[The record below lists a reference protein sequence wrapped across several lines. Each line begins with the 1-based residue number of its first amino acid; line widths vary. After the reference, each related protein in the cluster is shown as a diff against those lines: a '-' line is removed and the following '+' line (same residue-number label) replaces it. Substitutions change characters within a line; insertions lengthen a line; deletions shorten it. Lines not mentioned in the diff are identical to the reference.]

1 MAVADIVS
9 SGSVPVKMLYL
20 QKVPNTVSHVA
31 VSHFAV
37 SHVAVS
43 LVVVSL
49 LAVFHFTSFQA
60 VICYKNDNVCMYVCM
75 SCMYAC
81 TETVYFY

>member
-1 MAVADIVS
+1 MRFLGVLSVS
-9 SGSVPVKMLYL
+9 S
-20 QKVPNTVSHVA
+20 HV
-31 VSHFAV
+31 AV

-60 VICYKNDNVCMYVCM
+60 VICYVQ
-75 SCMYAC
+75 
-81 TETVYFY
+81 

>member
-1 MAVADIVS
+1 VLMFLVAFGSSCRSSRPAMNVSHWEAFLHCANVS
-9 SGSVPVKMLYL
+9 S
-20 QKVPNTVSHVA
+20 HV
-31 VSHFAV
+31 AV

-60 VICYKNDNVCMYVCM
+60 VICYVQ
-75 SCMYAC
+75 
-81 TETVYFY
+81 